1 VVAPFHGDPRF
12 ADVKIQN
19 LSDAVY
25 AVLHFPTYVEMQ
37 AIRPLSTVAAL
48 DFLLGHP

>member
-1 VVAPFHGDPRF
+1 MVAPFHGDPRF